1 MAFFDPGAHK
11 IELVAVGAS
20 AGGLEALSRI
30 LAGLP
35 ETIALSIVVVLHL
48 PEGRE
53 SQLAELFNR
62 KLALAVSEARDKEA
76 IARSHVYFAPPGY
89 HLAIETDRIFSLS
102 TDEPVS
108 FSRPSID
115 VLMESAADTYGE
127 NLLGILLT
135 GANCDGAAGM
145 RAIKDKGGLTI
156 AQDPLEAQVPV
167 MPQAAIDCGA
177 ADYVLDLTQIHRA
190 LMLCATPA

>member
-1 MAFFDPGAHK
+1 MASFDPGARK
-11 IELVAVGAS
+11 VEAVVVGAS
-20 AGGLEALSRI
+20 AGGVEALSRI

-35 ETIALSIVVVLHL
+35 GTIPLSIVVVLHL

-53 SQLAELFNR
+53 SQLAELFDR

-89 HLAIETDRIFSLS
+89 HLAIEADRVFSLS
-102 TDEPVS
+102 TDDPVN

-135 GANCDGAAGM
+135 GSNCDGAAGM
-145 RAIKDKGGLTI
+145 RTIKDQGGLTI
-156 AQDPLEAQVPV
+156 AQGPLEAHVPV
-167 MPQAAIDCGA
+167 MPQTAIDRGA
-177 ADYVLDLTQIHRA
+177 ADYVFDLTQIHRA
-190 LMLCATPA
+190 VMSFATPV